1 MKINKAFK
9 IMLSAILLFTFIASP
24 VKANENVV
32 LDLLTFKIETNYKID
47 DVEVVYDEDIESNK
61 YSVSVIEKE
70 TGLVLES
77 YSEKPSIPLAQV
89 KALNDGTILTKASST
104 YTTTLDTTQV
114 ITRHENYVIEVYAW
128 AQVEVTADF
137 SWRQV
142 NKVISCGHM
151 AGGSGPYTISAANT
165 YVANTTFPVTNT
177 LRLGINGV
185 VESSKTTGG
194 SFGWSFNIFKEMGF
208 TMTGSTST
216 NWYARKS
223 YNTIVSIIVMR

>member
-9 IMLSAILLFTFIASP
+9 LMLSAILSFTFIASP
-24 VKANENVV
+24 IKANDNIV
-32 LDLLTFKIETNYKID
+32 LELLSFKIETNYKID
-47 DVEVVYDEDIESNK
+47 DVEVVYEEDIENNK

-77 YSEKPSIPLAQV
+77 YSEKPSIPLSQV
-89 KALNDGTILTKASST
+89 KAINDGTILTRASST

-114 ITRHENYVIEVYAW
+114 ITRYENYVIEAYAW
-128 AQVEVTADF
+128 AEVEVTADF

-142 NKVISCGHM
+142 NKVNKCGHQ
-151 AGGSGPYTISAANT
+151 AGGSGPYTLSPANT

-177 LRLGINGV
+177 LRLGINGI

-208 TMTGSTST
+208 TMTGSSST
-216 NWYARKS
+216 NWYARKP
-223 YNTIVSIIVMR
+223 YNTVASIIVMR